1 LGIKCFGS
9 IMGLVSLGGTA
20 GATLGPIAAGW
31 IHDMTSTYT
40 NAYELFLVINIIGL
54 VASLACL
61 PYKTELARM
70 AGVVMPQPVAQV
82 PKSG

>member
-1 LGIKCFGS
+1 
-9 IMGLVSLGGTA
+9 
-20 GATLGPIAAGW
+20 
-31 IHDMTSTYT
+31 MTSTYT

-61 PYKTELARM
+61 SYKTELARM